1 MLTEPAPTAKK
12 GTAYISWL
20 HLSDSISVLIGL
32 KACFV
37 KIEAKTQEIVFFFIL
52 FNCICVLYNL

>member
-12 GTAYISWL
+12 DTAYISWF
-20 HLSDSISVLIGL
+20 HLSDSISVLIGQ
-32 KACFV
+32 KAMFC
-37 KIEAKTQEIVFFFIL
+37 KDAKTQETVFFFK